1 MQRIPSYEAAPYRT
15 ELEVEVLEVRREGD
29 RTFAVLDDTILYPEG
44 GGQPCDFGWLEGM
57 RINEVRKRDGE
68 IRHYLEEGEVMIGR
82 GLLRLD
88 WQRRFDHMQQHTAQH
103 LLSALALD
111 LFGWNTRAFHLGEV
125 ASDIDLDVATPLID
139 NIRTLEEAVAA
150 QVAAAKRVRTRRV
163 DAEEYKSLSVRSRG
177 LPAGHV
183 GDIRLVEIEGVDLN
197 TCGGTHVG
205 MTSEVGSVKILKSE
219 PQRGGSRL
227 HWVAGARLRRRL
239 ALHEERAAELRA
251 VLDTGDAELVEVC
264 RLKLEQLALTRRQ
277 CRLVEK
283 KLAQELAG
291 RLLDGADE
299 LVDYHL
305 AGVEAGLLRPISEEL
320 GKRAMERVGFLT
332 CEVDGRFMFSLV
344 LGEESNLEMSRAV
357 SRLCEILGGRGGGSG
372 KLFQGRAESLS
383 RRAEAV
389 AMLKQA
395 LRLES

>member
-1 MQRIPSYEAAPYRT
+1 MKRIPSYEAAPYRT

-44 GGQPCDFGWLEGM
+44 GGQPCDFGWLEGV
-57 RINEVRKRDGE
+57 RINEVRRQDGE

-111 LFGWNTRAFHLGEV
+111 LFDWNTRAFHLGEV
-125 ASDIDLDVATPLID
+125 TSDIDLDVASPVTD
-139 NIRTLEEAVAA
+139 NIRTLEEAVAV

-163 DAEEYKSLSVRSRG
+163 DSEEYKSLVVRSRG

-205 MTSEVGSVKILKSE
+205 MTSEVGGVKILKSE

-227 HWVAGARLRRRL
+227 YWVAGARLRRRL

-251 VLDTGDAELVEVC
+251 VLDTGDAELVDVC

-277 CRLVEK
+277 CRLVEE
-283 KLAQELAG
+283 KLAQELVG

-299 LVDYHL
+299 LVDCHL

-344 LGEESNLEMSRAV
+344 LGEESDLEMSRAV

-372 KLFQGRAESLS
+372 KLFQGKAESLS